1 MASKLVTRMDHL
13 ARLSPFEGQE
23 DYLVRKEFSRN
34 SDFEWIA
41 RTITQTLTFRR

>member
-13 ARLSPFEGQE
+13 ARLSPFEGQ
-23 DYLVRKEFSRN
+23 DLVRKEFSRN

>member
-23 DYLVRKEFSRN
+23 DYFT
-34 SDFEWIA
+34 W
-41 RTITQTLTFRR
+41 